1 MLCSVRLILLTG
13 HAEDAKLFPMIK
25 LLKSVTILFS
35 LFFLLIGLFWVC
47 IPVTVFAADTTK
59 ENDKAPSIALRA
71 VIRTTRG
78 DIRIA
83 LFPDKAPLT
92 VLNFA
97 NLSKRGFYNGL
108 TFHRVIP
115 NFMVQGG
122 DPNGNGT
129 GGPGYQFRDEFSPDL
144 RHNKP
149 GILSMANAG
158 RNTNGSQFFITHV
171 PTPWLD
177 YKHSIFGEVV
187 SPEDQKVVNSIISGD
202 KITAIVIEGDF
213 STLVKAYKDQL
224 DLWNKVLDS
233 RGK

>member
-1 MLCSVRLILLTG
+1 MTLSLLTDG
-13 HAEDAKLFPMIK
+13 TKEANLLPMIK
-25 LLKSVTILFS
+25 PLKSVSILLS
-35 LFFLLIGLFWVC
+35 LFFLMVGLFCASV
-47 IPVTVFAADTTK
+47 PANVFAADAARDTEKSANT
-59 ENDKAPSIALRA
+59 ALRA
-71 VIRTTRG
+71 VIHTTKG
-78 DIRIA
+78 DIRIT
-83 LFPDKAPLT
+83 LFSDKTPLT

-144 RHNKP
+144 RHSKP

-177 YKHSIFGEVV
+177 NKHSIFGEVV
-187 SPEDQKVVNSIISGD
+187 SPEDQKVVNSIVSGD
-202 KITAIVIEGDF
+202 KIMSIVIEGDF
-213 STLVKAYKDQL
+213 SALAKTYKDQL